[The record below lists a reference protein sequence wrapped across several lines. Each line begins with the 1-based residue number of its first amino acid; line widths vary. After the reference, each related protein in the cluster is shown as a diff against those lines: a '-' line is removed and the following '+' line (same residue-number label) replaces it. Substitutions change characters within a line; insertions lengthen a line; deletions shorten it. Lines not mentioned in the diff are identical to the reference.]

1 MIAAVSER
9 RLERVKAMARN
20 RNTTT
25 LIIQQYNTQIQFP
38 KRVVILSWEHRRSNR
53 GTSAVEWGPWTNPST
68 PSKEASSLFKYIHIV
83 YVCIYTYSI

>member
-20 RNTTT
+20 RNTVPV
-25 LIIQQYNTQIQFP
+25 QHYNTQIQFP
-38 KRVVILSWEHRRSNR
+38 KRVVILSWEHRRSKR
-53 GTSAVEWGPWTNPST
+53 GTSAVEWDPWTNPST